1 MTAVKPAAVTFGLHP
16 FSILYGKLI
25 EMVTAE
31 LTWRVSDFSQVTTS
45 CFKNKLNPVSR
56 VFALMRTN
64 VNLLNRV
71 PEHDY
76 PAFFVLNRTKC
87 ERMHSECE
95 RFLKRERERER
106 EIAQIVQCTL

>member
-1 MTAVKPAAVTFGLHP
+1 MTAVKPAAVKFGLHP

-31 LTWRVSDFSQVTTS
+31 LTWRVSDFSHVTAS
-45 CFKNKLNPVSR
+45 CFKNKLLTQFNPVSR
-56 VFALMRTN
+56 VFELMHTN

-76 PAFFVLNRTKC
+76 QTLFVLHRTK
-87 ERMHSECE
+87 
-95 RFLKRERERER
+95 
-106 EIAQIVQCTL
+106 

>member
-1 MTAVKPAAVTFGLHP
+1 MTAVKPAALKFGLHP
-16 FSILYGKLI
+16 FSIIYGKLI

-87 ERMHSECE
+87 ERMHSEWE
-95 RFLKRERERER
+95 RFLKRERER